1 MAHLVP
7 FDIKPKRRR
16 PNEQRKTISHFKY
29 SRWKDHRRRRR
40 AECEEEEKRKKSHLV
55 MSTRNKT
62 NIKLKPTLHIGKLES
77 IPWQAV
83 RPPLTFS
90 CAIFLDFICTVW
102 RNYSHSSR
110 KRKSFQHHFV
120 VRIRW
125 KRNEC
130 VPTADECANFVSFLK
145 TQVLVGSF
153 ASAWNG
159 IHLVRSQNTLL

>member
-16 PNEQRKTISHFKY
+16 TNEQRKTISHFKY
-29 SRWKDHRRRRR
+29 SRWKGQRRWRR
-40 AECEEEEKRKKSHLV
+40 AECEEEENHLV

-120 VRIRW
+120 VRIWW
-125 KRNEC
+125 KSKWMRSDNGWVREFRQFSSN
-130 VPTADECANFVSFLK
+130 ASFIR
-145 TQVLVGSF
+145 QF
-153 ASAWNG
+153 CFCME
-159 IHLVRSQNTLL
+159 